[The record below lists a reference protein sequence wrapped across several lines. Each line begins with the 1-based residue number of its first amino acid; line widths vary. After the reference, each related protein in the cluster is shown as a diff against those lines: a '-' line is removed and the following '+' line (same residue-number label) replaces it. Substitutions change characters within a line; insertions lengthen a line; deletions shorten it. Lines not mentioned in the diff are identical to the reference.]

1 MSSQHTSLSKCN
13 EDDLERVQKSAL
25 KVILKDKYKDYE
37 SALGK
42 LRIESLYDRRE
53 SLCLKFAKKGL
64 KLAQF
69 KDMFPVMKPKHVM
82 EKRKT
87 NKFIVN
93 SARTE
98 RYLKSSIPSMQRM
111 LNKHER
117 QLRNIYVTNEIYPCG
132 SLVEKFYL

>member
-1 MSSQHTSLSKCN
+1 MCANVIVKLSLS
-13 EDDLERVQKSAL
+13 L
-25 KVILKDKYKDYE
+25 
-37 SALGK
+37 
-42 LRIESLYDRRE
+42 SL
-53 SLCLKFAKKGL
+53 SL
-64 KLAQF
+64 
-69 KDMFPVMKPKHVM
+69 

-98 RYLKSSIPSMQRM
+98 RYLKSSIPKMQRM

-132 SLVEKFYL
+132 SLVEKI

>member
-1 MSSQHTSLSKCN
+1 MTEEDVLS
-13 EDDLERVQKSAL
+13 LERVQKAACQIILQNDYTSYQDAL
-25 KVILKDKYKDYE
+25 NTL
-37 SALGK
+37 ALET
-42 LRIESLYDRRE
+42 LFDRRE

-69 KDMFPVMKPKHVM
+69 KDM
-82 EKRKT
+82 
-87 NKFIVN
+87 FIVN

-117 QLRNIYVTNEIYPCG
+117 QLRNNYVTDEIYPCG
-132 SLVEKFYL
+132 SLVNL